1 LKKSASR
8 LPVEKLFH
16 SLFYQYSLEN
26 YMYVPI
32 ISGKDMATDLIEFTQ
47 RLVQIRSYSGEEGE
61 AIRSIKSKMEAL
73 GFEEVNLDR
82 YGNVIG
88 RVGSGEKVI
97 LFDSHVDTV
106 QVNDP
111 DMWEE
116 PPFSGTIKDGYLW
129 GRGSVD
135 MKSGAAASVYAAA
148 TAKANGWLEGKT
160 VYVSCSTF
168 EEDCDGEA
176 LKHVLSGLKKK
187 PDYAIICEPSAN
199 LIATGHKGKA
209 QVIITTHG
217 VSAHGSAPEKGKNAV
232 YDMAEIIHRVEQT
245 NLNLMNKPGPHGTL
259 VLSRISS
266 TSVSLNAVPSECQ
279 IYLDRRM
286 AIGETEQTIRDEMD
300 HIITGKD
307 ASWEIDTMHRTTWT
321 GEPLEY
327 RPLHPA
333 WQINL
338 DQPLAQAFIAA
349 CTEVQGELPEKFD
362 YWDFSTN
369 AVAVVS
375 QAIPTIGFG
384 PGEHKLAHMRDEKVA
399 VDQIVEASAV
409 YAGVIRRL

>member
-1 LKKSASR
+1 MSPQNTDGNDPS
-8 LPVEKLFH
+8 
-16 SLFYQYSLEN
+16 
-26 YMYVPI
+26 I
-32 ISGKDMATDLIEFTQ
+32 DLIDFTSQ
-47 RLVQIRSYSGEEGE
+47 LVRIQSYSGQEGE
-61 AIRSIKSKMEAL
+61 AIRFIKSKMEAL
-73 GFEEVNLDR
+73 GYDEVVLDK

-88 RVGSGEKVI
+88 RVGSGDTVI
-97 LFDSHVDTV
+97 LFDSHIDTV
-106 QVNDP
+106 KVNDA

-116 PPFSGTIKDGYLW
+116 PPFSGTVKDGCLW

-148 TAKANGWLEGKT
+148 AAKVNGYLDGKT

-176 LKHVLSGLKKK
+176 LKHVLAGLKKK
-187 PDYAIICEPSAN
+187 PDFAVICEPSAN

-232 YDMAEIIHRVEQT
+232 YEMAEIIQRVEKV
-245 NLNLMNKPGPHGTL
+245 NLDLMSRLGPHGTL

-286 AIGETEQTIRDEMD
+286 AVGETEQDIRDEMD
-300 HIITGKD
+300 RIIAGKD
-307 ASWEIDTMHRTTWT
+307 ASWEIDTMRRITWT
-321 GEPLEY
+321 GEELVY
-327 RPLHPA
+327 RPLHTA

-338 DQPLAQAFIAA
+338 DHELARAFVSA
-349 CTEVQGELPEKFD
+349 CTDVQESKPDKFD

-375 QAIPTIGFG
+375 QGIPTIGFG
-384 PGEHKLAHMRDEKVA
+384 PGEHKLAHMRDEKVS
-399 VDQIVEASAV
+399 VDQVIEACAV
-409 YAGVIRRL
+409 YAQVIKNL

>member
-1 LKKSASR
+1 MR
-8 LPVEKLFH
+8 
-16 SLFYQYSLEN
+16 SLLLN
-26 YMYVPI
+26 
-32 ISGKDMATDLIEFTQ
+32 GKNLAEDLVAFTAG
-47 RLVQIRSYSGEEGE
+47 LVQIRSYSGEEGD
-61 AIRSIKSKMEAL
+61 AIRYIKAKMEAL
-73 GFEEVNLDR
+73 GYDEVTIDR

-88 RVGSGEKVI
+88 RVGSGEKIV
-97 LFDSHVDTV
+97 LFDSHIDTV
-106 QVNDP
+106 QVNDA
-111 DMWEE
+111 DQWEQ
-116 PPFSGTIKDGYLW
+116 PPFSGTVIDGFLW

-148 TAKANGWLEGKT
+148 VAKANGWLDGKT

-176 LKHVLSGLKKK
+176 LKHVLEGLKKK
-187 PDYAIICEPSAN
+187 PDYAVICEPSSN

-232 YDMAEIIHRVEQT
+232 YEMAEIIQRVNQT
-245 NLNLMNKPGPHGTL
+245 NLDLINKPGPHGTL

-266 TSVSLNAVPSECQ
+266 TSVSLNAVPTECQ

-286 AIGETEQTIRDEMD
+286 AAGEMEQTIHDEMN
-300 HIITGKD
+300 HIIAGKD

-321 GEPLEY
+321 GVPLEY
-327 RPLHPA
+327 RPMHPA
-333 WQINL
+333 WQISL
-338 DQPLAQAFIAA
+338 DHELARAFVNT
-349 CTEVQGELPEKFD
+349 CTDVQGSKPEKFD

-369 AVAVVS
+369 AVAVVA
-375 QAIPTIGFG
+375 QGIPTIGFG

-399 VDQIVEASAV
+399 VDQITEACAV
-409 YAGVIRRL
+409 YAGVIQRL

>member
-1 LKKSASR
+1 MST
-8 LPVEKLFH
+8 P
-16 SLFYQYSLEN
+16 N
-26 YMYVPI
+26 I
-32 ISGKDMATDLIEFTQ
+32 GGKDVSNDLIEFTQ
-47 RLVQIRSYSGEEGE
+47 RLVQIRSYSGDEGE
-61 AIRSIKSKMEAL
+61 AIRFIKSKMEAL
-73 GFEEVNLDR
+73 GYDEVIIDR
-82 YGNVIG
+82 YGSVIG
-88 RVGSGEKVI
+88 RVGSGDTTI
-97 LFDSHVDTV
+97 LFDSHIDTV
-106 QVNDP
+106 QVNDA

-116 PPFSGTIKDGYLW
+116 PPFSGVVKDGCLW

-135 MKSGAAASVYAAA
+135 MKAGAAASIYAGAA
-148 TAKANGWLEGKT
+148 AKANGWLDGKT

-176 LKHVLSGLKKK
+176 LKHVLDGLKKK

-232 YDMAEIIHRVEQT
+232 YEMAEIIQRVEQT
-245 NLNLMNKPGPHGTL
+245 NLDLMSKPGSHGTL

-286 AIGETEQTIRDEMD
+286 NVGETEQTIRDEMD
-300 HIITGKD
+300 KIISGKD

-333 WQINL
+333 WQISL
-338 DQPLAQAFIAA
+338 DHKLAQAFIHA
-349 CTEVQGELPEKFD
+349 CTDVQGRVPEKFD
-362 YWDFSTN
+362 FWDFSTN

-375 QAIPTIGFG
+375 QDIPTIGFG
-384 PGEHKLAHMRDEKVA
+384 PGEHKLAHMRDEKVS
-399 VDQIVEASAV
+399 VKHLIEACAV
-409 YAGVIRRL
+409 YLNVIRELS

>member
-1 LKKSASR
+1 MEFFVNFNLKNNGIFLS
-8 LPVEKLFH
+8 
-16 SLFYQYSLEN
+16 
-26 YMYVPI
+26 
-32 ISGKDMATDLIEFTQ
+32 DLIVFSQ
-47 RLVQIRSYSGEEGE
+47 GLVQIRSYSGEEGE
-61 AIRSIKSKMEAL
+61 AIKFIKEKMISL
-73 GFEEVNLDR
+73 GYNDVRIDR
-82 YGNVIG
+82 FGNVIG
-88 RVGSGEKVI
+88 RVGEGEKVI
-97 LFDSHVDTV
+97 LFDSHIDTV
-106 QVNDP
+106 KVNDA
-111 DMWEE
+111 DQWEQ
-116 PPFSGTIKDGYLW
+116 PPFSGAIKDGYLW

-135 MKSGAAASVYAAA
+135 MKSGAAASVFAAA
-148 TAKANGWLEGKT
+148 AAKVNGWLDGKT

-176 LKHVLSGLKKK
+176 LKHVLEEIKSK

-232 YDMAEIIHRVEQT
+232 YEMAEIIERVNLT
-245 NLNLMNKPGPHGTL
+245 NLDLMNKPGQHGTL

-286 AIGETEQTIRDEMD
+286 AVGETEQTIRDEMD
-300 HIITGKD
+300 KIIAGKD

-321 GEPLEY
+321 GEALEY

-333 WQINL
+333 WNISL
-338 DQPLAQAFIAA
+338 DHELAKAFISA
-349 CTEVQGELPEKFD
+349 CTDMQGREPQKFD

-375 QAIPTIGFG
+375 QGIPTIGFG
-384 PGEHKLAHMRDEKVA
+384 PGEHKLAHMRDEKVS
-399 VDQIVEASAV
+399 VQQVTEACEV
-409 YAGVIRRL
+409 YADVIRRL

>member
-1 LKKSASR
+1 MKEILINGKN
-8 LPVEKLFH
+8 VT
-16 SLFYQYSLEN
+16 EN
-26 YMYVPI
+26 
-32 ISGKDMATDLIEFTQ
+32 LIEFTQ
-47 RLVQIRSYSGEEGE
+47 GLVHIKSFSGEEGD
-61 AIRSIKSKMEAL
+61 AIRFIKAKMEVL
-73 GFEEVNLDR
+73 GFEKVTLDR

-106 QVNDP
+106 RVNDA
-111 DMWEE
+111 DQWEQ

-135 MKSGAAASVYAAA
+135 MKSGAAASVFAAA

-176 LKHVLSGLKKK
+176 LKHVLENLKKK
-187 PDYAIICEPSAN
+187 PDFAIICEPSAN

-232 YDMAEIIHRVEQT
+232 YEMAEIIQRVEQT
-245 NLNLMNKPGPHGTL
+245 NLDLMKKPSPHGTL

-286 AIGETEQTIRDEMD
+286 AVGETEQTIRDEID
-300 HIITGKD
+300 SIIAGKD
-307 ASWEIDTMHRTTWT
+307 AAWEIDTMHRTTWT

-349 CTEVQGELPEKFD
+349 CTEVHENKPERFD
-362 YWDFSTN
+362 FWDFSTN

-375 QAIPTIGFG
+375 QGIPTIGFG

-399 VDQIVEASAV
+399 VDQIAEACAV
-409 YAGVIRRL
+409 YAEVIRRL

>member
-1 LKKSASR
+1 MSPQNIDGNDPS
-8 LPVEKLFH
+8 
-16 SLFYQYSLEN
+16 
-26 YMYVPI
+26 I
-32 ISGKDMATDLIEFTQ
+32 GLIDFTSQ
-47 RLVQIRSYSGEEGE
+47 LVRIQSYSGQEGE
-61 AIRSIKSKMEAL
+61 AIRFIKSKMEAL
-73 GFEEVNLDR
+73 GYDEVVLDT

-88 RVGSGEKVI
+88 RVGSGDTVI
-97 LFDSHVDTV
+97 LFDSHIDTV
-106 QVNDP
+106 QVNDA

-116 PPFSGTIKDGYLW
+116 PPFSGTVKDGYLW

-148 TAKANGWLEGKT
+148 AAKANGYLDGKT

-176 LKHVLSGLKKK
+176 LKHVLAGLKKK
-187 PDYAIICEPSAN
+187 PDFAVICEPSAN

-232 YDMAEIIHRVEQT
+232 YEMAEIIQRVKKI
-245 NLNLMNKPGPHGTL
+245 NLDLMSKPGSHGTL
-259 VLSRISS
+259 VLSRVSS

-286 AIGETEQTIRDEMD
+286 AVGETEQDIRDEMNR
-300 HIITGKD
+300 IIAGKD
-307 ASWEIDTMHRTTWT
+307 ASWEIDTMRRTTWT
-321 GEPLEY
+321 GEELVY
-327 RPLHPA
+327 RPLHTA

-338 DQPLAQAFIAA
+338 DHELARAFITA
-349 CTEVQGELPEKFD
+349 CTDVQGSKPEKFD

-369 AVAVVS
+369 AVAAVS
-375 QAIPTIGFG
+375 QGIPAIGFG
-384 PGEHKLAHMRDEKVA
+384 PGEHKLAHMRDEKVS
-399 VDQIVEASAV
+399 VDQVIEACAV
-409 YAGVIRRL
+409 YAQVIKNL

>member
-1 LKKSASR
+1 MST
-8 LPVEKLFH
+8 P
-16 SLFYQYSLEN
+16 N
-26 YMYVPI
+26 I
-32 ISGKDMATDLIEFTQ
+32 GGKDVSNDLIEFTQ
-47 RLVQIRSYSGEEGE
+47 RLVQIRSYSGDEGE
-61 AIRSIKSKMEAL
+61 AIRFIKSKMEAL
-73 GFEEVNLDR
+73 GYDEVIIDR
-82 YGNVIG
+82 YGSVIG
-88 RVGSGEKVI
+88 RVGSGDTTI
-97 LFDSHVDTV
+97 LFDSHIDTV
-106 QVNDP
+106 QVNDA

-116 PPFSGTIKDGYLW
+116 PPFSGVVKDGCLW

-135 MKSGAAASVYAAA
+135 MKAGAAASIYAGAA
-148 TAKANGWLEGKT
+148 AKANGWLDGKT

-176 LKHVLSGLKKK
+176 LKHVLDGLKKK

-232 YDMAEIIHRVEQT
+232 YEMAEIIQRVEQT
-245 NLNLMNKPGPHGTL
+245 NLDLMSKPGLHGTL

-286 AIGETEQTIRDEMD
+286 NVGETEQTIRDEMD
-300 HIITGKD
+300 KIISGKD

-333 WQINL
+333 WQISL
-338 DQPLAQAFIAA
+338 DHKLAQAFIHA
-349 CTEVQGELPEKFD
+349 CTDVQGRVPEKFD
-362 YWDFSTN
+362 FWDFSTN
-369 AVAVVS
+369 AVAVVL
-375 QAIPTIGFG
+375 QGIPTIGFG
-384 PGEHKLAHMRDEKVA
+384 PGEHKLAHMRDEKVS
-399 VDQIVEASAV
+399 VKHLIEACAV
-409 YAGVIRRL
+409 YLNVIRELS

>member
-1 LKKSASR
+1 MNEPLIK
-8 LPVEKLFH
+8 
-16 SLFYQYSLEN
+16 
-26 YMYVPI
+26 
-32 ISGKDMATDLIEFTQ
+32 GKNQTEDLIAFTQ
-47 RLVQIRSYSGEEGE
+47 GLVRIQSFSGEEGE
-61 AIRSIKSKMEAL
+61 AARNIAAKMETL
-73 GFEEVNLDR
+73 GYDEVSIDT

-88 RVGSGEKVI
+88 RVGGGEKVI
-97 LFDSHVDTV
+97 LFDSHIDTV
-106 QVNDP
+106 QVNDA
-111 DMWEE
+111 DQWEQ

-148 TAKANGWLEGKT
+148 AAKANGWLDGKT

-176 LKHVLSGLKKK
+176 LKHVLEGLIKK
-187 PDYAIICEPSAN
+187 PDYAVICEPSAN

-217 VSAHGSAPEKGKNAV
+217 LSAHGSAPEKGRNAV
-232 YDMAEIIHRVEQT
+232 YEMTEIIKRVNQT
-245 NLNLMNKPGPHGTL
+245 NLDLMSKPGPHGTL

-286 AIGETEQTIRDEMD
+286 AVGETEQSIRDEMD
-300 HIITGKD
+300 RIVAGKD

-321 GEPLEY
+321 GKPLEY

-333 WQINL
+333 WQISL
-338 DQPLAQAFIAA
+338 EHELARAFIAA
-349 CTEVQGELPEKFD
+349 CSEIQGRTPDKFD
-362 YWDFSTN
+362 FWDFSTN
-369 AVAVVS
+369 AVALIA
-375 QAIPTIGFG
+375 QGIPTIGFG

-399 VDQIVEASAV
+399 VDQITEASTV
-409 YAGVIRRL
+409 YTEVIKNL

>member
-1 LKKSASR
+1 MTDINDK
-8 LPVEKLFH
+8 FH
-16 SLFYQYSLEN
+16 DFSS
-26 YMYVPI
+26 
-32 ISGKDMATDLIEFTQ
+32 DLITFT
-47 RLVQIRSYSGEEGE
+47 RGLVQIHSYSGEETDAAWFVQKE
-61 AIRSIKSKMEAL
+61 MEKL
-73 GFEEVNLDR
+73 GFDEVTIDA

-88 RVGSGEKVI
+88 RVGTGDRVI
-97 LFDSHVDTV
+97 LFDSHIDTV
-106 QVNDP
+106 RVTDEDQ
-111 DMWEE
+111 WTE
-116 PPFSGTIKDGYLW
+116 PPFSGAVKDGFLW

-135 MKSGAAASVYAAA
+135 MKSGAAASIYAAA
-148 TAKANGWLEGKT
+148 NAKRQGLLDGKT

-176 LKHVLSGLKKK
+176 LKHVLAGLKKK

-232 YDMAEIIHRVEQT
+232 YEMAEIIQRVEQT
-245 NLNLMNKPGPHGTL
+245 NLDLMNKSGPHGTL

-286 AIGETEQTIRDEMD
+286 AMGETEEDIRSEMD
-300 HIITGKD
+300 RIIAGKD
-307 ASWEIDTMHRTTWT
+307 ASWEIDTVHRTTWT
-321 GEPLEY
+321 GRPIEY
-327 RPLHPA
+327 RPLHSA

-338 DQPLAQAFIAA
+338 DHELARAFIHA
-349 CTEVQGELPEKFD
+349 CNEIQGNEPDTFD
-362 YWDFSTN
+362 FWDFSTN
-369 AVAVVS
+369 AVAVVPLG
-375 QAIPTIGFG
+375 IPTIGFG

-399 VDQIVEASAV
+399 VDQVIEACAI
-409 YAGVIRRL
+409 YMHAINNL